1 MEDGEEL
8 KKEREIEEYEN
19 IRRVKVRKEVEEI
32 VKEGIMVR
40 SKG

>member
-8 KKEREIEEYEN
+8 KKEREIEEYKN